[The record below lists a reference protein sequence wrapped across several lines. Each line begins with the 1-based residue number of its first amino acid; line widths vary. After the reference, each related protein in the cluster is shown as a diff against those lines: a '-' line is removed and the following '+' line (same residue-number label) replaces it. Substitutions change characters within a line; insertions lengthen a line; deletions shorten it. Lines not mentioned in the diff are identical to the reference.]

1 MQNSEKNRNPR
12 RLRVVAFALI
22 AIAGNAAFAASPTTL
37 PKAITDAAKEVK
49 ASAAGAAGEKTTL
62 LWNSWYTVTI
72 GDKIP
77 FGYYNDK
84 VERRD
89 GKIAL
94 QNQLFKMEEGFINE
108 ERVVSFGKDDAN
120 ITPLLFNF
128 LGTYRESEFSVDGT
142 FEGTKLKVKARRNKQ
157 NLQPIEVSV
166 SSKAFL
172 STLFPVWVG
181 KRLPEMKVGKR
192 ITFVTLFEDALD
204 KRYAP
209 VNGSVTLEADD
220 ETAKKTGTKKLAV
233 EIDDLKSVWYVLP
246 SGEAIRIENPAK
258 HQLVERK
265 TEAEARRF
273 LVKRTDTGQ

>member
-1 MQNSEKNRNPR
+1 MSVE
-12 RLRVVAFALI
+12 AE
-22 AIAGNAAFAASPTTL
+22 AAPSTSPTTP
-37 PKAITDAAKEVK
+37 PKIVADAAREAV
-49 ASAAGAAGEKTTL
+49 GEKTTV
-62 LWNSWYTVTI
+62 LWNSWYTVTV

-120 ITPLLFNF
+120 LTPLLFNF

-142 FEGTKLKVKARRNKQ
+142 FEGSKLRVKARRNKKD
-157 NLQPIEVSV
+157 LPSIETSV
-166 SSKAFL
+166 SSKVFL
-172 STLFPVWVG
+172 STLFPVWLG

-192 ITFVTLFEDALD
+192 LTFATLFEDALD
-204 KRYAP
+204 RRYSP
-209 VNGSVTLEADD
+209 IGGSVTLEEED
-220 ETAKKTGTKKLAV
+220 ETAKKSGTKKLAV
-233 EIDDLKSVWYVLP
+233 EIDGVKSVWYVLP
-246 SGEAIRIENPAK
+246 SGEAIRIENSAK
-258 HQLVERK
+258 HQLVEKK

-273 LVKRTDTGQ
+273 LMKRTDTGQ